1 MSNLSF
7 SLGQS
12 YAASARRRS
21 GVGSLH
27 NVDAL
32 IKPPERRSKHGW
44 LYLVL
49 GAALAGAAFYA
60 FPDMASSLA
69 RHIRMFR

>member
-1 MSNLSF
+1 MSNLSV

-12 YAASARRRS
+12 YAARVRRRS
-21 GVGSLH
+21 GIGSLH

-32 IKPPERRSKHGW
+32 ITPPERRGKHGW

-49 GAALAGAAFYA
+49 GAALAGAVFFA
-60 FPDMASSLA
+60 FPDSVLSLV